1 MGFLAGLQR
10 IDRRILY
17 ILMAA
22 VVIYAILYPIGLP
35 IRINPQSQQT
45 YNFINALPAGST
57 VVLLLDYEASSIP
70 ELQTGALALGRQF
83 FRKGIK
89 VVGGSMWPQGGNL
102 LTLWWNQL
110 NKEFPDKQ
118 YGVDFIN
125 LGYKP
130 GGQVWL
136 EGTTSSISTAVAG
149 IDAFGTPLTQ
159 YPIMATMK
167 TAKDAAAWIDLAAGN
182 PGVPEVV
189 KVIGAQGI
197 PVLAGVNAVS
207 VTENL
212 PLLQSGLIK
221 GLIMG
226 MRGSAE
232 YEKLTGVAG
241 QATAGMDAQ
250 SLAHVLLVLF
260 IILGNLGYIAA
271 RSTDAGSKRR

>member
-1 MGFLAGLQR
+1 MHFLAGLQR

-17 ILMAA
+17 ILVAA
-22 VVIYAILYPIGLP
+22 VVIYAIVRPIGLP
-35 IRINPQSQQT
+35 IRVNPQTQMT
-45 YNFINALPAGST
+45 YNFIDSLPAGST
-57 VVLLLDYEASSIP
+57 VVLLLDYDASTIP
-70 ELQTGALALGRQF
+70 ELQTGALAMGRHMF
-83 FRKGIK
+83 ARGIK
-89 VVGGSMWPQGGNL
+89 VIGASMWPQGGNL
-102 LTLWWNQL
+102 LTLWWDQL
-110 NKEFPDKQ
+110 KKEFPDKQ

-136 EGTTSSISTAVAG
+136 EGTLSSIPAAVAG
-149 IDAFGTPLTQ
+149 IDAFGAPLTQ
-159 YPIMATMK
+159 YPIMANIR

-189 KVIGAQGI
+189 KVIGAQGVPI
-197 PVLAGVNAVS
+197 IAGVNAVS
-207 VTENL
+207 VPENL

-250 SLAHVLLVLF
+250 SLAHVLLVIF
-260 IILGNLGYIAA
+260 IILGNIGYLAA
-271 RSTDAGSKRR
+271 KGSDAGSKRR

>member
-1 MGFLAGLQR
+1 MGFFAGLQR
-10 IDRRILY
+10 IDRRALY
-17 ILMAA
+17 ILMAL
-22 VVIYAILYPIGLP
+22 VVTYAILRPIGLP
-35 IRINPQSQQT
+35 IRVNPPTQQT
-45 YNFINALPAGST
+45 YDFINSLPTGST
-57 VVLLLDYEASSIP
+57 VVLLLDYDASSIP
-70 ELQTGALALGRQF
+70 ELQTGALAMGRQMF
-83 FRKGIK
+83 GRGLK

-102 LTLWWNQL
+102 LTLWWTQL
-110 NKEFPDKQ
+110 QKEFPDKQ

-167 TAKDAAAWIDLAAGN
+167 RAQDAAAWIDLAAGN

-189 KVIGAQGI
+189 KVVGAQGVPI
-197 PVLAGVNAVS
+197 VAGVNAVS
-207 VTENL
+207 VTDNM

-232 YEKLTGVAG
+232 YEKLTGVPG
-241 QATAGMDAQ
+241 QAVSGMDAQ

-260 IILGNLGYIAA
+260 IILGNLGYLAA
-271 RSTDAGSKRR
+271 KSTDAGTKRR